1 MATTHARALGLIA
14 AVGFLTA
21 GCLQKDMSETWYLEP
36 EGPVTW
42 VVQETDVRSDAQAVL
57 DRQNEEGSYLA
68 AVQRQDHP
76 VARAFKEMGF
86 IDVRTRFLRASVPFI
101 VVTDAK
107 AGRLDALGQRLITR
121 LGLEG
126 TSVLV
131 RQGDVWQWTMTL
143 RDPHAPNGVSPS
155 EDMQALADGMNSLK
169 VVLVSG
175 RFEDATG
182 FTIGSDHRVATI
194 EDLEKQASN
203 HQDDDPTIVLRLRWK

>member
-1 MATTHARALGLIA
+1 MTNTPAKTLGIIA

-36 EGPVTW
+36 EGGVSW
-42 VVQETDVRSDAQAVL
+42 VVQEADVRSDAQAAF
-57 DRQNEEGSYLA
+57 DRQNEEASYLG

-76 VARAFKEMGF
+76 VARAFKEMGLAD
-86 IDVRTRFLRASVPFI
+86 IHTRFLRATVPFI

-107 AGRLDALGQRLITR
+107 AGRIDALGQRLIAR

-131 RQGDVWQWTMTL
+131 REGEFWQWTMTV
-143 RDPHAPNGVSPS
+143 RDPHAATGVSPS
-155 EDMQALADGMNSLK
+155 EDMQALIDGVGNIK
-169 VVLVSG
+169 VALVTG
-175 RFEDATG
+175 RFEDAAG
-182 FTIGSDHRVATI
+182 FTIASDHRVAKI
-194 EDLEKQASN
+194 ADLEKQATN